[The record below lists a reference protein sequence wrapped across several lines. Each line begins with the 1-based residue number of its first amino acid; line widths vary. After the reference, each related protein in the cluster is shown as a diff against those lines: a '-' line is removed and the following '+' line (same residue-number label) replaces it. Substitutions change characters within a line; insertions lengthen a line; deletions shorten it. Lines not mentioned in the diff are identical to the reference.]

1 MRGLV
6 PRISPTRA
14 RCSPVWLANKGDR
27 HLIQKLYKRVCAA
40 EALVAAVFLV
50 LMVVLIFL
58 GGVMRMLGHPIN
70 WSSDVATA
78 LFAWACFLCADI
90 AWRRNSLM
98 AIEVL
103 TSRFPARIATAFR
116 MLNYALIT
124 AFLLYLV
131 VMGTY
136 LAWISRIRSF
146 QGIPEI
152 SYSWVTMSLP
162 VGALLLL
169 ITTALRCA
177 ELRGEHAENR
187 AVDVL

>member
-1 MRGLV
+1 M
-6 PRISPTRA
+6 
-14 RCSPVWLANKGDR
+14 K
-27 HLIQKLYKRVCAA
+27 KLYDRVCGA
-40 EALVAAVFLV
+40 EAWIAGVFLV
-50 LMVVLIFL
+50 LMVLLIFL
-58 GGVMRMLGHPIN
+58 GGVMRMLGEPIN
-70 WSSDVATA
+70 WSSDAATA

-103 TSRFPARIATAFR
+103 TDRLPERLQVMLR
-116 MLNYALIT
+116 YLNYALIT
-124 AFLLYLV
+124 AFLIYLL
-131 VMGTY
+131 VMGVY
-136 LAWISRIRSF
+136 LSWISRIRSF

-169 ITTALRCA
+169 ITTVLKARG
-177 ELRGEHAENR
+177 EMRGEHAKNQ